1 MIVKTEGGSLYLPKG
16 HPSLQDENIKQHIG
30 IVGLQLEE
38 YEPKFEENM
47 LIRKSDLNY
56 YIYNSIKDK
65 NPINWDGIGLYRAV
79 RTEK

>member
-1 MIVKTEGGSLYLPKG
+1 
-16 HPSLQDENIKQHIG
+16 
-30 IVGLQLEE
+30 LQLEE

-56 YIYNSIKDK
+56 YIYNSISDK